1 MPKMR
6 AMQKFR
12 SRKGKKK
19 SPKSPRTPKSVSF
32 DQLKSP
38 LEDIAIGDD
47 YASNVGMGN
56 RYFPEEE

>member
-38 LEDIAIGDD
+38 LEVIANGDI
-47 YASNVGMGN
+47 
-56 RYFPEEE
+56 F